1 MLICQSN
8 QREKKVYNMGSNVVK
23 NKGGRPPKSGHGYS
37 VVMRI
42 RKEFDKA
49 LELLDSRETPL
60 HEILARELE
69 AKPQDTLRAISQFMP
84 RQVDMQVN
92 AEASYLDAL
101 KSVQS
106 ALNDQIDAR
115 TLDCDINATV
125 KPDVIDIED

>member
-1 MLICQSN
+1 MT
-8 QREKKVYNMGSNVVK
+8 KVVK
-23 NKGGRPPKSGHGYS
+23 QSRGRPPKSGHGYS

-49 LELLDSRETPL
+49 LGLLDERETPL

-101 KSVQS
+101 KSVQA
-106 ALNDQIDAR
+106 ALNDQLEAR
-115 TLDCDINATV
+115 TVDCDISATPIERDINAT
-125 KPDVIDIED
+125 DVEEIIEADEID

>member
-1 MLICQSN
+1 MTNVKKQS
-8 QREKKVYNMGSNVVK
+8 R
-23 NKGGRPPKSGHGYS
+23 GRPPKSGHGYS

-42 RKEFDKA
+42 RQEFDKA
-49 LELLDSRETPL
+49 LGLLDERETPL

-69 AKPQDTLRAISQFMP
+69 AKPQDTLRAIGAFMP

-101 KSVQS
+101 KSVQA

-115 TLDCDINATV
+115 TIDSDISATPIECDINA
-125 KPDVIDIED
+125 IDAEEIIEADEKD

>member
-1 MLICQSN
+1 
-8 QREKKVYNMGSNVVK
+8 MGSNVVK

-42 RKEFDKA
+42 RQEFDKA
-49 LELLDSRETPL
+49 LELLDDRDTPL

-101 KSVQS
+101 KSVQA
-106 ALNDQIDAR
+106 ALNDQIDSR
-115 TLDCDINATV
+115 TIDGNSCDINAT
-125 KPDVIDIED
+125 PIQRDIIATDAAEIIEADEID

>member
-1 MLICQSN
+1 M
-8 QREKKVYNMGSNVVK
+8 SNVVK
-23 NKGGRPPKSGHGYS
+23 KTRGRPPKSGHGYS

-115 TLDCDINATV
+115 TIDSDINATDV
-125 KPDVIDIED
+125 KEIIDVDEID

>member
-1 MLICQSN
+1 MS
-8 QREKKVYNMGSNVVK
+8 KVVK
-23 NKGGRPPKSGHGYS
+23 QSRGRPPKSGHGYS

-42 RKEFDKA
+42 RQEFDKA
-49 LELLDSRETPL
+49 LGLLDERETPL

-101 KSVQS
+101 KSVQA
-106 ALNDQIDAR
+106 ALNDQLEAR
-115 TLDCDINATV
+115 TVDCGLNATV
-125 KPDVIDIED
+125 KPDVIDVED

>member
-1 MLICQSN
+1 MTNVKKQS
-8 QREKKVYNMGSNVVK
+8 R
-23 NKGGRPPKSGHGYS
+23 GRPPKSGHGYS

-60 HEILARELE
+60 HEILARELQE
-69 AKPQDTLRAISQFMP
+69 KPQDTLRAIGAFMP

-101 KSVQS
+101 KSVQA
-106 ALNDQIDAR
+106 ALNDQIDSR
-115 TLDCDINATV
+115 TIDGNSCGIIAT
-125 KPDVIDIED
+125 DVEEIIEADEKD

>member
-1 MLICQSN
+1 MTNVKKQS
-8 QREKKVYNMGSNVVK
+8 R
-23 NKGGRPPKSGHGYS
+23 GRPPKSGHGYS

-49 LELLDSRETPL
+49 LELLDDRETPL

-69 AKPQDTLRAISQFMP
+69 SRPQDTLRAISQFMP

-101 KSVQS
+101 KSVQV

-115 TLDCDINATV
+115 TIDGNSCDIIAT
-125 KPDVIDIED
+125 DVQEIIEADEKD

>member
-1 MLICQSN
+1 
-8 QREKKVYNMGSNVVK
+8 MGSNVVK

-49 LELLDSRETPL
+49 LELLDDRDTPL

-69 AKPQDTLRAISQFMP
+69 SRPQDTLRAISQFMP

-101 KSVQS
+101 KSVQA
-106 ALNDQIDAR
+106 ALNDQIDSR
-115 TLDCDINATV
+115 TIDSDISATPIECDIITT
-125 KPDVIDIED
+125 DVEEIIEADEID

>member
-1 MLICQSN
+1 
-8 QREKKVYNMGSNVVK
+8 MGSKVVK

-115 TLDCDINATV
+115 TIDSGNIATPIERDIITR
-125 KPDVIDIED
+125 DVEEIIDVDEKD

>member
-49 LELLDSRETPL
+49 LGLLDERETPL

>member
-1 MLICQSN
+1 
-8 QREKKVYNMGSNVVK
+8 MGSNVVK

-49 LELLDSRETPL
+49 LGLLDDRETPL

-69 AKPQDTLRAISQFMP
+69 SKPQDTLRAISQFMP

-101 KSVQS
+101 KSVQA
-106 ALNDQIDAR
+106 ALNEQIDSR
-115 TLDCDINATV
+115 TIDSCTNAT
-125 KPDVIDIED
+125 PIQSDIIATDVEEIIESEEKD

>member
-1 MLICQSN
+1 
-8 QREKKVYNMGSNVVK
+8 MGSNVAK

-42 RKEFDKA
+42 RQEFDKA
-49 LELLDSRETPL
+49 LGLLDERETPL

-69 AKPQDTLRAISQFMP
+69 SRPQDTLRAISQFMP

-115 TLDCDINATV
+115 TIDSDISATPIECDIITTDAAEII
-125 KPDVIDIED
+125 DVDEID

>member
-49 LELLDSRETPL
+49 LGLLDERETPL

-115 TLDCDINATV
+115 TLDCDISATV
-125 KPDVIDIED
+125 KPDVIDIEE

>member
-1 MLICQSN
+1 
-8 QREKKVYNMGSNVVK
+8 MGSNVVK

-49 LELLDSRETPL
+49 LELLDDRDTPL

-69 AKPQDTLRAISQFMP
+69 SRPQDTLRAISQFMP

-106 ALNDQIDAR
+106 ALNEQIDAR
-115 TLDCDINATV
+115 TIDSGNIATPIQCDIITTDAAEIIEA
-125 KPDVIDIED
+125 DEID

>member
-1 MLICQSN
+1 MTKAVKQS
-8 QREKKVYNMGSNVVK
+8 R
-23 NKGGRPPKSGHGYS
+23 GRPPKSGHGYS

-42 RKEFDKA
+42 RQEFDKA
-49 LELLDSRETPL
+49 LGLLDERETPL

-69 AKPQDTLRAISQFMP
+69 SKPQDTLRAIGAFMP
-84 RQVDMQVN
+84 KQVDMQVN

-115 TLDCDINATV
+115 TIDSGNIATPIECDINAT
-125 KPDVIDIED
+125 DVEEIIEADEID

>member
-1 MLICQSN
+1 
-8 QREKKVYNMGSNVVK
+8 MGSNVVK

-42 RKEFDKA
+42 RQEFDKA
-49 LELLDSRETPL
+49 LGLLDERETPL

-69 AKPQDTLRAISQFMP
+69 TKPQDTLRAIGAFMP

-106 ALNDQIDAR
+106 ALNEQIDAR
-115 TLDCDINATV
+115 TIDSGNIATPIQCDNIAI
-125 KPDVIDIED
+125 DVEEIIEADEID

>member
-1 MLICQSN
+1 
-8 QREKKVYNMGSNVVK
+8 MGSNVVK

-49 LELLDSRETPL
+49 LELLDDRDTPL

-69 AKPQDTLRAISQFMP
+69 SKPQDTLRAISQFMP

-106 ALNDQIDAR
+106 ALNEQIDMR
-115 TLDCDINATV
+115 TIDSDISATPIQCDIIAT
-125 KPDVIDIED
+125 DVEEIIEADEID

>member
-1 MLICQSN
+1 
-8 QREKKVYNMGSNVVK
+8 MGSNVVK

-49 LELLDSRETPL
+49 LGLLDERETPL

-101 KSVQS
+101 KSVQA
-106 ALNDQIDAR
+106 ALNDQLEAR
-115 TLDCDINATV
+115 TVDCDISATPIERDINATV
-125 KPDVIDIED
+125 KPDVIDVED

>member
-1 MLICQSN
+1 MT
-8 QREKKVYNMGSNVVK
+8 KVAKQNRAK
-23 NKGGRPPKSGHGYS
+23 GRPKGSGHGYS

-60 HEILARELE
+60 HEILARELQE
-69 AKPQDTLRAISQFMP
+69 KPQDTLRAIGAFMP

-101 KSVQS
+101 KSVQA

-115 TLDCDINATV
+115 TIDSDISATPIECDINATDAAEIT
-125 KPDVIDIED
+125 DVDEID

>member
-1 MLICQSN
+1 MTNVKKQS
-8 QREKKVYNMGSNVVK
+8 R
-23 NKGGRPPKSGHGYS
+23 GRPPKSGHGYS

-42 RKEFDKA
+42 RQEFDKA
-49 LELLDSRETPL
+49 LGLLDERETPL

-69 AKPQDTLRAISQFMP
+69 AKPQDTLRAIGAFMP

-101 KSVQS
+101 KSVQA

-115 TLDCDINATV
+115 TIDSCTNAT
-125 KPDVIDIED
+125 PIQSDIIATDVEEIIESEEKD